1 MTTTKAMWCRQCY
14 MMTEHV
20 EIHREIVFTRKIDG
34 DTMTWREALWM
45 CLGCVD
51 KIAAE
56 NGSLMR

>member
-1 MTTTKAMWCRQCY
+1 

-20 EIHREIVFTRKIDG
+20 EIHREIVFTRKVDG